1 MLISVPKAAK
11 QLGLSEPTLKKMI
24 EAKQV
29 AAIDT
34 NPDGE
39 ARVYKISEREI
50 ERLLGGPGV
59 YEGGSK

>member
-50 ERLLGGPGV
+50 ERLLKELV
-59 YEGGSK
+59 